1 MKNKLVS
8 PFLRRVLDCHSNEGN
23 IGVRRLVGGD
33 NGLGAR
39 SVLSCGEG
47 GLDTLRE
54 GGLDTLRE
62 GGLDTLREGGLDTLR
77 EGERG
82 RERERGERRGRRVI

>member
-33 NGLGAR
+33 YGLGAR
-39 SVLSCGEG
+39 SVLSCGER
-47 GLDTLRE
+47 GLDTL
-54 GGLDTLRE
+54 GE

-82 RERERGERRGRRVI
+82 RERERGEGEG